1 MKKNKLLFLT
11 LLLIPIFVFAS
22 SGGSDFSIF
31 FKLIFGTFP
40 SIFMLLVLI
49 LLSKTIIS
57 SIKKTSNSSSI
68 NLNTSSAINSI
79 PINNNLKCPNCGA
92 ILNSSDKFCYN
103 CGEPFM
109 NNSKIIVKYSD
120 FDPIYYLSEDKL
132 VEEYIKMELK
142 KAGISENNELI
153 PESILKKKKIL
164 NIIFAILLF
173 VYISLIFFHF
183 PIYTYVIGLIILIVF
198 YKITKKYDLIKF
210 LKKEL
215 KARPSEK
222 ISNIVMNT
230 KNSFVDDNS
239 KMIFLSSFII
249 AIILPLIIFIKPRIM
264 YEKAENGYNVRF
276 YTFGLTN
283 FTKVT
288 IPKTYRGENVV
299 GLRGNTFSNMPFL
312 KEVTLPNTITE
323 IRGQA
328 FKNDK
333 SLTSVKLPSNLEYL
347 GGGAFYNCTSLTSIE
362 LPNTLTYMGGE
373 AFYNANSLTKVKL
386 SENLLEIR
394 GNTFEDCSSLTSIT
408 IPDSVTRIGGHA
420 FYGNVSLKEVNI
432 TENSKLKEI
441 GSSAFRKCYNLNE
454 ITLPSGISVNMRAF
468 KESPT
473 KLNYYGSENISKY
486 QYRSFMFFYVGDE
499 EKVVKYQTD
508 AKAYNSYLKL
518 ENINVVNSSSQFD
531 IKYTGD
537 DKEESFTLTKDN
549 PYKEINENLAIE
561 ISADYVFN
569 RTNNISLNVY
579 YN

>member
-1 MKKNKLLFLT
+1 MVVK
-11 LLLIPIFVFAS
+11 
-22 SGGSDFSIF
+22 
-31 FKLIFGTFP
+31 
-40 SIFMLLVLI
+40 VLE
-49 LLSKTIIS
+49 S
-57 SIKKTSNSSSI
+57 SIKKASISSSI
-68 NLNTSSAINSI
+68 NLNTSNEL
-79 PINNNLKCPNCGA
+79 INNGLKCSKCGA
-92 ILNSSDKFCYN
+92 VLNSSDKFCYN
-103 CGEPFM
+103 CGEPSM

-120 FDPIYYLSEDKL
+120 FDPIYSFSEDKL
-132 VEEYIKMELK
+132 VEEYIKIELK
-142 KAGISENNELI
+142 KAGVDEKNKLI
-153 PESILKKKKIL
+153 PETILKKKKIL

-173 VYISLIFFHF
+173 VYVSLIFFHF
-183 PIYTYVIGLIILIVF
+183 PVYTYVIGLIILIIF

-239 KMIFLSSFII
+239 KMIFLSSLII

-333 SLTSVKLPSNLEYL
+333 SLTSVKLPGNLEYL
-347 GGGAFYNCTSLTSIE
+347 GGGAFYDCTSLTSIE

-373 AFYNANSLTKVKL
+373 AFYNADSLVTVKL
-386 SENLLEIR
+386 SENLSEIR
-394 GNTFEDCSSLTSIT
+394 GNTFENCSSLTSIT

-420 FYGNVSLKEVNI
+420 FYGNISLKEVNI

-473 KLNYYGSENISKY
+473 KLNYYGSENISIDSSKY